1 MPASSSRVSKRIL
14 ITGASGF
21 VGANLARRAVGDGHE
36 VHLLLRATHRNWRLR
51 SLADS
56 TATHTVDLKDR
67 RAVQRAVTAIRPH
80 WVFHLAAYGAY
91 STQTALERMVATNV
105 WGCVHLLD
113 ACRDAGAESF
123 VNAGSSSE
131 YGHKDHATRED
142 EALEPNSH
150 YAITK
155 AAATHYCQLTARTHD
170 VNAITVRLYSVYGPL
185 EEPTRLIPTLI
196 VHGRQGQLPP
206 LVSPHTSRDF
216 VYVDDAVDAMM
227 TLAAAPSVPR
237 GAIYNVCTGVQ
248 TTMREVV
255 DLARGA
261 MHVTAEPAWETMP
274 ERAWDTSVWVGSP
287 ARLEREIGWRAPTG
301 FADGFRR
308 TLQWLQGEPE
318 LLQMYQDTILRLTPH
333 A

>member
-1 MPASSSRVSKRIL
+1 MSKRVL

-36 VHLLLRATHRNWRLR
+36 VHLLLRAAHRNWRLQG
-51 SLADS
+51 LTES
-56 TATHTVDLKDR
+56 TAIHTVDLKDR
-67 RAVQRAVTAIRPH
+67 RAVQRAVAAIRPH
-80 WVFHLAAYGAY
+80 WVFHLAAYGGY
-91 STQTALERMVATNV
+91 STQTALERMVGTNV

-113 ACRDAGAESF
+113 ASRDAGAEAF

-155 AAATHYCQLTARTHD
+155 AAATHYCQLTARAND

-196 VHGRQGQLPP
+196 VRGRHGQLPP
-206 LVSPHTSRDF
+206 LVSPHTARDF

-255 DLARGA
+255 DLARAA
-261 MHVTAEPAWETMP
+261 MRVPAEPAWGTMP
-274 ERAWDTSVWVGSP
+274 ERAWDTNVWVGSP
-287 ARLEREIGWRAPTG
+287 ARLEREIGWRAPTDLAEG
-301 FADGFRR
+301 FHR

-318 LLQMYQDTILRLTPH
+318 HLQMYQDAILKLTPH